1 MVRNVQS
8 LKLSK
13 DHLMVSRP
21 GQIARLLSDQSAL
34 GLFKPPHLCPVAQTA
49 WLAYMM
55 SSYLGRHMSPQALRS
70 LGPDRLRSVS
80 QIMHL
85 LCV

>member
-55 SSYLGRHMSPQALRS
+55 LSYPRAAYEPTSSEVAWP
-70 LGPDRLRSVS
+70 
-80 QIMHL
+80 
-85 LCV
+85 